1 MPSKCA
7 LSVKWAG
14 TCHSFWQVNTFQRK
28 FVNDVRRCDE
38 MQRVLRFVEEEIKK
52 EGIQVLPEDSIV
64 DTPLPKDMIDM
75 EVLYQKMEAELS
87 QVEFR

>member
-1 MPSKCA
+1 MPSKCT

-87 QVEFR
+87 QVESR